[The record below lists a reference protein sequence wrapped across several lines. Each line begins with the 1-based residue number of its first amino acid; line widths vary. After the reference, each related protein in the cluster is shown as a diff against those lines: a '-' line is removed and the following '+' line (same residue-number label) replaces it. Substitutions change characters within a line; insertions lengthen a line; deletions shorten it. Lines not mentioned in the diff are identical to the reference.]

1 MLYSLLG
8 ITKQDINISKKIVP
22 YIRILGFNQKGKY
35 MLSEIARQ
43 NPKLEIITSV
53 KKYIENCNNKNLKTM
68 LEKDIWAT
76 NVYTLGY
83 EYDSFANWDY
93 THKLEICT

>member
-83 EYDSFANWDY
+83 EYDSFANLDY
-93 THKLEICT
+93 THKLEIIS

>member
-93 THKLEICT
+93 NHKLEI